1 MPEGKVMFWNVQHLS
16 ENSKES
22 KVDRITKTLQH
33 VNADVKLLCEVM
45 ASYRGADSE
54 AHTYRRTTGHTLRY
68 AAMDAGLNRLQI
80 RPVNNLTVGQRFA
93 KSFKGG
99 ASVNFWLVRKLVKIR
114 HNFRNWPQLF
124 MIHANAAK
132 GVKCTTVCA
141 MWLAENIRGPWL
153 LVGDFN
159 GTPEK
164 MDAMMNL
171 LTVNV
176 SICPPNGWTHSSGK
190 KTAMLDYAIC
200 SPGMN
205 ATVNV
210 VRRDES
216 DHRPIVV
223 SWRTP

>member
-1 MPEGKVMFWNVQHLS
+1 MPEGKVMFWNVQHLAEGS
-16 ENSKES
+16 SDK
-22 KVDRITKTLQH
+22 KVERINKTLQYT
-33 VNADVKLLCEVM
+33 NTDVKLLCEVM
-45 ASYRGADSE
+45 ATYKGATSE

-68 AAMDAGLNRLQI
+68 AAMNAGLNRLPI
-80 RPVNNLTVGQRFA
+80 RAVDEVRVLNRFA

-99 ASVNFWLVRKLVKIR
+99 ARINFWLVRKLVEIQ
-114 HNFRNWPQLF
+114 HGLANWPRLF

-141 MWLAENIRGPWL
+141 MWLADNIAGDWL

-164 MDAMMNL
+164 MNAMMNL
-171 LTVNV
+171 MTVNV

-200 SPGMN
+200 SPGMT
-205 ATVNV
+205 ATVGV

-223 SWRTP
+223 SWRI

>member
-16 ENSKES
+16 DNSKVS
-22 KVDRITKTLQH
+22 KIDRITKTLH
-33 VNADVKLLCEVM
+33 YVNADVKLLCEVM
-45 ASYRGADSE
+45 ATCKYAALE

-68 AAMDAGLNRLQI
+68 AAMNAGLNRLPI
-80 RPVNNLTVGQRFA
+80 RAMNNLTVGQRFA

-99 ASVNFWLVRKLVKIR
+99 ASVNFWLVRKLVEVR
-114 HNFRNWPQLF
+114 HGLANWPRLF
-124 MIHANAAK
+124 MLHANAAK

-141 MWLAENIRGPWL
+141 MWLADNIAGDWL

-164 MDAMMNL
+164 MDAMMDL
-171 LTVNV
+171 MTVNV
-176 SICPPNGWTHSSGK
+176 SICPPDGWTHSSGK

-200 SPGMN
+200 SPGMT
-205 ATVNV
+205 ATVSV

-223 SWRTP
+223 SWRI